1 MISKKT
7 ALLGEVMLCLF
18 LCSLVKQYGY
28 RLHGKKN
35 VHVNSKFCKSVLSVP
50 NSPFLIFI
58 FSCLH
63 FFSGLT
69 QLQLK
74 GKLFFMEATSELLKI
89 HIFWE
94 TFQLKVKEW
103 SHKISKAGK
112 LPSSYHCGEDIC
124 DGYTKQIQDPSFPH
138 PAQSNEPRSS
148 KRWPEWFSEV
158 EFSLV
163 EVWFTFYH
171 IFNCLEREDE
181 K

>member
-7 ALLGEVMLCLF
+7 ALLGEVMPCLF

-63 FFSGLT
+63 FLSGLT

-89 HIFWE
+89 HFWCNIYFVGDISTESKRVESQNQQGWKAAIFIPLWWGHLWWIYK
-94 TFQLKVKEW
+94 TDPRSLF
-103 SHKISKAGK
+103 
-112 LPSSYHCGEDIC
+112 PSSS
-124 DGYTKQIQDPSFPH
+124 TKQWTKEQQAMTRVILWSWILPCRGLVYLLPH
-138 PAQSNEPRSS
+138 
-148 KRWPEWFSEV
+148 F
-158 EFSLV
+158 
-163 EVWFTFYH
+163 
-171 IFNCLEREDE
+171 
-181 K
+181 